1 MRLQIRTRLTV
12 LFAGLAALVLAIAG
26 TGLVLAFRAASWST
40 VDEGLRN
47 RFEAIAADPAAGVR
61 ALPPSDEEFAQ
72 YLRPDGSLVTTTGP
86 TERLLPPSV
95 TDSLRGMRI
104 SSEWVWTV
112 EELVPVSVLAAPVA
126 DGGIVMVAVDVED
139 QQDAI
144 SRLVA
149 ILAVGG
155 PVLLAALAL
164 VGWLLAGR
172 ALRPVERLREE
183 AAAISTIEPA
193 RRLPVPDTGDEL
205 QRLAETLNGMLDRLH
220 EALDR
225 ERRFLDEASHELRTP
240 LAVLTAE
247 VELALRE
254 PRERE
259 ELEAAL
265 RSIEQEAD
273 RLGRLTQDLL
283 VLARSDRG
291 RLPVH
296 PAEADVDELLDRVAG
311 EFAQRAESA
320 GVRLRVD
327 GDGARARVDVDR
339 IRQAL
344 ENLVDNAL
352 RHASAGD
359 EIELRARRDAE
370 GLHLAVRDMG
380 PGFPERL
387 LPRAFERFARDDE
400 RRNGDGAG
408 LGLAIVRAVAEAH
421 GGKAIAENL
430 PTGGAEVSIDLPA

>member
-1 MRLQIRTRLTV
+1 MRLPIRTRLTV
-12 LFAGLAALVLAIAG
+12 FFAGLSAIVLGAAAAALLLG
-26 TGLVLAFRAASWST
+26 FRAELERT
-40 VDEGLRN
+40 VDEGLAS
-47 RFEAIAADPAAGVR
+47 RFALMAEDPVSAVDQLGG
-61 ALPPSDEEFAQ
+61 SDETFAQ
-72 YLRPDGSLVTTTGP
+72 YVHNDGTLVT
-86 TERLLPPSV
+86 SV
-95 TDSLRGMRI
+95 
-104 SSEWVWTV
+104 
-112 EELVPVSVLAAPVA
+112 ELHEPLLAAPVVEGLNGPRFFDGQVAEA
-126 DGGIVMVAVDVED
+126 DEVVPVRILAGPAGDGAMVLAVDVDD
-139 QQDAI
+139 QHEAVA
-144 SRLVA
+144 RLTTLVA
-149 ILAVGG
+149 LGA
-155 PVLLAALAL
+155 PVLLASIAGL
-164 VGWLLAGR
+164 GWLLAGR

-183 AAAISTIEPA
+183 ASAISTIEPG

-247 VELALRE
+247 VELALKE

-259 ELEAAL
+259 ELETAL

-296 PAEADVDELLDRVAG
+296 PSETDVTELLERVAG
-311 EFAQRAESA
+311 EFAPRAESV

-327 GDGARARVDVDR
+327 GDGARARLDADR

-352 RHASAGD
+352 RHASPGD
-359 EIELRARRDAE
+359 EIELRARRDEE
-370 GLHLAVRDMG
+370 GLHLAVRDTG

-387 LPRAFERFARDDE
+387 LPRAFERFARNDE
-400 RRNGDGAG
+400 RRDGDGAG

-421 GGKAIAENL
+421 GGRASAENL
-430 PTGGAEVSIDLPA
+430 PTGGATVSMDLPA

>member
-1 MRLQIRTRLTV
+1 MRLPIRTRLTI
-12 LFAGLAALVLAIAG
+12 LFAGLTALVLAIASV
-26 TGLVLAFRAASWST
+26 GLVSAFRAASWST

-47 RFEAIAADPAAGVR
+47 RFEALASDPAARVG

-72 YLRPDGSLVTTTGP
+72 YLRPDGSLVTTAGT

-95 TDSLRGMRI
+95 TGSVEDIRI
-104 SSEWVWTV
+104 SSGLVWTV
-112 EELVPVSVLAAPVA
+112 EELVPVRILAGPVE

-139 QQDAI
+139 QQEAI
-144 SRLVA
+144 ARLIA

-155 PVLLAALAL
+155 PALLAVLAL
-164 VGWLLAGR
+164 VGWALAGR

-183 AAAISTIEPA
+183 AAAISTIEPD
-193 RRLPVPDTGDEL
+193 RRLPVPETGDEL

-240 LAVLTAE
+240 LAVLTSE
-247 VELALRE
+247 VELALKE
-254 PRERE
+254 PRGRA

-296 PAEADVDELLDRVAG
+296 PAETDVAELLERVAS
-311 EFAQRAESA
+311 EFAHRAESA

-327 GDGARARVDVDR
+327 GDGVRARVDADR

-352 RHASAGD
+352 RHASPGD
-359 EIELRARRDAE
+359 EIELRARRDAD
-370 GLHLAVRDMG
+370 GLHLAVRDTG
-380 PGFPERL
+380 SGFPEGL

-400 RRNGDGAG
+400 RRDGDGAG

-421 GGKAIAENL
+421 GGRASAENL
-430 PTGGAEVSIDLPA
+430 PTGGATVSIDLPA

>member
-296 PAEADVDELLDRVAG
+296 PAEADVDDLLDRVAG

-327 GDGARARVDVDR
+327 GDGARGRVDVDR

-370 GLHLAVRDMG
+370 GLHLVVRDTG
-380 PGFPERL
+380 PGFPGRL

-430 PTGGAEVSIDLPA
+430 PTGGAAVSIDLPA